1 MVRRE
6 KQCYK
11 WKRKTMLRLCA
22 IWKSFYASSQVNM
35 RNITITRPSS
45 SIFIT
50 RSHAERMVSLSF
62 ISSFIELFSFMGLM
76 VKSIFTFQSYK
87 NIHNQLSPEQRPSVE
102 ICIKLTIR
110 QAQFTD
116 NPFAK
121 MKRKHEPP
129 KPGQPEIKGRASPRA
144 PIIAYDLGSTTALKI
159 ICQFTRQH

>member
-1 MVRRE
+1 M
-6 KQCYK
+6 Y
-11 WKRKTMLRLCA
+11 
-22 IWKSFYASSQVNM
+22 QVNM

-50 RSHAERMVSLSF
+50 RSHAERMVGLSF

-76 VKSIFTFQSYK
+76 VKGIIKSIIACQSSK

-102 ICIKLTIR
+102 ICIKLIIR

-116 NPFAK
+116 NPLAK